1 MVSAALSALRRP
13 GRAVRL
19 LAGLLAA
26 LWLAFSAVPVTADD
40 PRDEVTVRVGLR
52 GEVVDV
58 SAELS
63 ISASRQE
70 VWDVLTDFE
79 NLPRFVSNIASSR
92 ILSRQGNTV
101 RVLQTGRTSLG
112 PLTFDFQSEREIV
125 LSPVDGFESRMIRGN
140 LKRYR
145 GTTRLEAAGDRTRIA
160 YRAEAVPDTV
170 LPLTF
175 GLSLIESETREHY
188 TELRDEI
195 LRRQRQG
202 RSSGR

>member
-1 MVSAALSALRRP
+1 VRQRD
-13 GRAVRL
+13 RAVRIL
-19 LAGLLAA
+19 PVLLAA
-26 LWLAFSAVPVTADD
+26 LWLVLPAASATADER
-40 PRDEVTVRVGLR
+40 RDEISVRVGLR

-63 ISASRQE
+63 IAATRQE
-70 VWDVLTDFE
+70 VWDVLTDFD

-92 ILSRQGNTV
+92 VLSRQGNSV
-101 RVLQTGRTSLG
+101 RVLQTGRTALG
-112 PLTFDFQSEREIV
+112 PLIFDFQSEREIV
-125 LSPVDGFESRMIRGN
+125 LAPVDGFESRMIRGN

-145 GTTRLEAAGDRTRIA
+145 GTTRLEAAGDRTRIV

-170 LPLTF
+170 LPLNF
-175 GLSLIESETREHY
+175 GLTLIESETREHY

-202 RSSGR
+202 RPSGR